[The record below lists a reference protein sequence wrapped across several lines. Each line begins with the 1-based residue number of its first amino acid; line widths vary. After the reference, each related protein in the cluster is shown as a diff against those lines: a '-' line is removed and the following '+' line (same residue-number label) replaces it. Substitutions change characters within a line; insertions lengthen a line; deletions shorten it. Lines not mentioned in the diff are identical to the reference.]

1 MPANST
7 VLITSQSHAPD
18 LTPVTI
24 TGDKVKGAGFYGMGN
39 GLHTVQ
45 IQITNFTG
53 DVNIQA
59 TLATDPQEEDWF
71 NVYQFGSSNASENFT
86 NNFTGNF
93 VWVRAVVTYTAG
105 NINRILLNY

>member
-7 VLITSQSHAPD
+7 VLITSQSHASD
-18 LTPVTI
+18 LELETI
-24 TGDKVKGAGFYGMGN
+24 TGEKVKGAGFYGLGN

-45 IQITNFTG
+45 IHVTDFTG
-53 DVNIQA
+53 SVIIQA

-71 NVYQFGSSNASENFT
+71 NVYEYGASNTDENFT

-93 VWVRAVVTYTAG
+93 VWIRAVVNYTAG
-105 NINRILLNY
+105 AINRILLNY

>member
-7 VLITSQSHAPD
+7 VLITSHSHAQN
-18 LTPVTI
+18 LTLETI
-24 TGDKVKGAGFYGMGN
+24 TGDKVKGAGFYGMGD

-45 IQITNFTG
+45 IQVTNFTG
-53 DVNIQA
+53 GVTIQA

-71 NVYQFGSSNASENFT
+71 NVYEYAASNSDENFT

-93 VWVRAVVTYTAG
+93 VWIRAVVNYTAG
-105 NINRILLNY
+105 SVNRILLNY

>member
-7 VLITSQSHAPD
+7 VLITSQSHD
-18 LTPVTI
+18 SDINLETI
-24 TGDKVKGAGFYGMGN
+24 TGDKVKGAGFYGLGN

-45 IQITNFTG
+45 IHVTNFTG
-53 DVNIQA
+53 SVIIQA

-71 NVYQFGSSNASENFT
+71 NVYEFSSLNADENIV

-93 VWVRAVVTYTAG
+93 VWIRAIVNYTTGA
-105 NINRILLNY
+105 INRILLNY